1 MNQRNF
7 VPFAWAVLVYNIGV
21 ILWGAFVRA
30 TGSGAGCGS
39 HWPLCN
45 GELIPRP
52 EQIETII
59 EFSHRLTSG
68 LALILVIVLLVWAF
82 RAFPIGH
89 LVRKSAVYTTLFI
102 LLEALIGAGLVLL
115 DLVAENSSV
124 ARAFSTAL
132 HLINTFFLL
141 GALTLTAR
149 WASQP
154 LRLQIKGVGASA
166 WLLGAAFFSMI
177 VVGMSGAIAALGDTL
192 FPISSLAEGI
202 EQDFSPTAHFLIRLR
217 IWHPIIAVISGL
229 LVILATGIVTVL
241 RMGTITRRLGQA
253 IMLVVLVQFGVGFLN
268 VALLAPVW
276 MQMIHLLMADLV
288 WILLILFIAE
298 SLGKRDVELLNREQ
312 SNSQDLVSE

>member
-1 MNQRNF
+1 LNQRNF